1 LRRVQTTY
9 ERSQRAHDKVIRL
22 ISTRRCGSME
32 DCETLTFITGGA
44 YQGKLRYA
52 RSIYAPH
59 PVAVI
64 EGDAIPEKWFSL
76 SQDPQGVSDIGTIR
90 LLSSEGK
97 HGECEAD
104 GNAFDTVIVNHV
116 ERIVGTI
123 RTLSMTPEESLEN
136 LLANF
141 KRSNR
146 VRRLIFIADE
156 VGSGVVP
163 LGEEARR
170 DRDDAGRLAVAC
182 ASKASRVVHVL
193 AGVPLIIK

>member
-1 LRRVQTTY
+1 
-9 ERSQRAHDKVIRL
+9 
-22 ISTRRCGSME
+22 ME
-32 DCETLTFITGGA
+32 NFGTLTFITGGA

-52 RSIYAPH
+52 LSLFAPY

-64 EGDAIPEKWFSL
+64 DGDAIPETWFSKSREPRSL
-76 SQDPQGVSDIGTIR
+76 SEMGAIR
-90 LLSSEGK
+90 LVSSEEI
-97 HGECEAD
+97 HGERDAD
-104 GNAFDTVIVNHV
+104 NNAFDTVIVNHV
-116 ERIVGTI
+116 ERTVGMI
-123 RTLSMTPEESLEN
+123 RTLAMTPEEALEN
-136 LLANF
+136 LLMNF
-141 KRSNR
+141 KHSNQ

-170 DRDDAGRLAVAC
+170 DREDAGRLAVAC

>member
-1 LRRVQTTY
+1 
-9 ERSQRAHDKVIRL
+9 
-22 ISTRRCGSME
+22 
-32 DCETLTFITGGA
+32 
-44 YQGKLRYA
+44 
-52 RSIYAPH
+52 
-59 PVAVI
+59 
-64 EGDAIPEKWFSL
+64 L
-76 SQDPQGVSDIGTIR
+76 SES
-90 LLSSEGK
+90 
-97 HGECEAD
+97 
-104 GNAFDTVIVNHV
+104 
-116 ERIVGTI
+116 VGTI
-123 RTLSMTPEESLEN
+123 RTFSMTPEESLEN

>member
-1 LRRVQTTY
+1 
-9 ERSQRAHDKVIRL
+9 
-22 ISTRRCGSME
+22 ME

-52 RSIYAPH
+52 LSIYAPH

-163 LGEEARR
+163 LGEKARR

>member
-1 LRRVQTTY
+1 M
-9 ERSQRAHDKVIRL
+9 K
-22 ISTRRCGSME
+22 
-32 DCETLTFITGGA
+32 DCKTLTFITGGA

-52 RSIYAPH
+52 LSLFAPH

-64 EGDAIPEKWFSL
+64 DGDAIPENWFSL

-141 KRSNR
+141 KRSNQ

-170 DRDDAGRLAVAC
+170 DRDDAGKLAVAC

>member
-1 LRRVQTTY
+1 
-9 ERSQRAHDKVIRL
+9 
-22 ISTRRCGSME
+22 ME

-52 RSIYAPH
+52 LSIYAPH

-97 HGECEAD
+97 HNECEAD

>member
-1 LRRVQTTY
+1 
-9 ERSQRAHDKVIRL
+9 
-22 ISTRRCGSME
+22 ME
-32 DCETLTFITGGA
+32 DYGTLTFITGGA

-52 RSIYAPH
+52 LSLFAPH

-64 EGDAIPEKWFSL
+64 EGDAIPETWFSK

-90 LLSSEGK
+90 ILSSEEK
-97 HGECEAD
+97 HGEGDAD

-116 ERIVGTI
+116 ERSVGTI
-123 RTLSMTPEESLEN
+123 RTLAMTPEEALEN
-136 LLANF
+136 LLMNF
-141 KRSNR
+141 KHSNQ
-146 VRRLIFIADE
+146 VRRLILIADE

-163 LGEEARR
+163 LGEKARR